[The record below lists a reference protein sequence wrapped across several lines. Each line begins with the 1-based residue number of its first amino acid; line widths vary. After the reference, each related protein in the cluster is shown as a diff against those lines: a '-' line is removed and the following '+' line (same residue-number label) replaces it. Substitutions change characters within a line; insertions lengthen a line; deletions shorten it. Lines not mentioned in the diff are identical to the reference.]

1 VQSTCLL
8 LQIGTRECSL
18 VRRNRLHDLAST
30 PRPKC
35 ALPLLLPCRPAR
47 SLTRLPRRRRTP
59 TPLADT
65 FVTNRRIRSA
75 GEASTSIVDAL
86 GGQGCARGAGSR
98 MPFRALRSSC

>member
-47 SLTRLPRRRRTP
+47 SLTRLPRAAVEHRT
-59 TPLADT
+59 
-65 FVTNRRIRSA
+65 R
-75 GEASTSIVDAL
+75 
-86 GGQGCARGAGSR
+86 
-98 MPFRALRSSC
+98 